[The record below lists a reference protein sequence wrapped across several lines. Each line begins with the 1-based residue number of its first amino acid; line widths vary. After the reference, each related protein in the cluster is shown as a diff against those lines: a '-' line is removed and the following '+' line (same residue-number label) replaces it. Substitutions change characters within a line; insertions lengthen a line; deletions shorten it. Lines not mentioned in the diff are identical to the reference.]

1 MAQSV
6 KSCAKLEDVN
16 FSALVED
23 FGSVPSTH
31 TASNSSSRGSVALL

>member
-6 KSCAKLEDVN
+6 KGCAKLEDLN
-16 FSALVED
+16 FSALAKD

-31 TASNSSSRGSVALL
+31 TAANSSSRGSVALL